1 MNQLRVLQ
9 VCLANSWVQPLLDVL
24 QGQVQ
29 MERVLPT
36 AAYRGQYKMTPRVAD
51 LYREP
56 IERFRPHIIHVH
68 GTENNFGQLQ
78 HFFPQ
83 IPVVVSIQGIYEA
96 YLPYATAG
104 LTADDMRP
112 HRTLKNILGRGG
124 LRTMERTFLHGIEA
138 YERDIFQTCRYYF
151 CRTDWDRQWVETHS
165 PSPHIYQ
172 GEELLR
178 PAFYQRAG
186 QWSPDR
192 CRPHSIFMPA
202 GYNPIKGL
210 HYALRATAA
219 LKKTWPDVHLRV
231 PSIPPYMLQRGPL
244 KHRLLGEEYIG
255 YILHLV
261 RELDLTDNV
270 TFLPR
275 LTAEQMADEMLQ
287 AAVFLSP
294 TVIDN
299 SPNSVGE
306 AMMLGMPVVSTP
318 VGGIPSFLTDGSNAL
333 LAPPEGLADAVS
345 SVFTHPSLAR
355 DIASAAHHTALRRH
369 DPTATAQQ
377 YINAYHDIAK
387 RC

>member
-24 QGQVQ
+24 EDQVL

-36 AAYRGQYKMTPRVAD
+36 AEYRGQYRMTPQVAA

-56 IERFRPHIIHVH
+56 IERFRPDLIHVH

-78 HFFPQ
+78 HFFPD

-104 LTADDMRP
+104 LTSADMRP

-124 LRTMERTFLHGIEA
+124 LRTMERTFRHGIEA

-165 PSPHIYQ
+165 PSPRIYL

-178 PAFYQRAG
+178 SAFYARSG
-186 QWSPDR
+186 QWAADK

-210 HYALRATAA
+210 HYALRTVAA
-219 LKKTWPDVHLRV
+219 LKPAWPDVQLRV
-231 PSIPPYMLQRGPL
+231 PSIPPYMLWRGPL
-244 KHRLLGEEYIG
+244 MHRLLGEEYIG
-255 YILHLV
+255 YVLHLV
-261 RELDLTDNV
+261 RELQLTDNV

-275 LTAEQMADEMLQ
+275 LSAEEMAEEMLQ

-318 VGGIPSFLTDGSNAL
+318 VGGIPSFLTDGDNAL
-333 LAPPEGLADAVS
+333 LASPEGLADAVARVFS
-345 SVFTHPSLAR
+345 SPELAQSLAR
-355 DIASAAHHTALRRH
+355 SAHQTALRRH
-369 DPTATAQQ
+369 DPAATAQQ
-377 YINAYHDIAK
+377 YINAYHDIAQ
-387 RC
+387 R

>member
-24 QGQVQ
+24 EDQVL

-36 AAYRGQYKMTPRVAD
+36 AEYRGQYRMTPQVAA

-56 IERFRPHIIHVH
+56 IERFRPDLIHVH

-78 HFFPQ
+78 HFFPD

-104 LTADDMRP
+104 LTSADMRP

-124 LRTMERTFLHGIEA
+124 LRTMERTFRHGIEA

-165 PSPHIYQ
+165 PSPRIYL

-178 PAFYQRAG
+178 SAFYARSG
-186 QWSPDR
+186 QWAADK

-210 HYALRATAA
+210 HYALRTVAA
-219 LKKTWPDVHLRV
+219 LKPAWPDVQLRV
-231 PSIPPYMLQRGPL
+231 PSIPPYMLRRGPL
-244 KHRLLGEEYIG
+244 MHRLLGEEYIG
-255 YILHLV
+255 YVLHLV
-261 RELDLTDNV
+261 RELQLTGNV

-275 LTAEQMADEMLQ
+275 LSAEEMAEEMLQ

-318 VGGIPSFLTDGSNAL
+318 VGGIPSFLTDGDNAL
-333 LAPPEGLADAVS
+333 LASPEGLADAVARVFS
-345 SVFTHPSLAR
+345 SPELAQSLAR
-355 DIASAAHHTALRRH
+355 SAHQTALRRH
-369 DPTATAQQ
+369 DPAATAQQ
-377 YINAYHDIAK
+377 YINAYHDIAQ
-387 RC
+387 R

>member
-1 MNQLRVLQ
+1 MNKLRVLQ
-9 VCLANSWVQPLLDVL
+9 VCLANSWVQPLLDAL
-24 QGQVQ
+24 EGQVL

-36 AAYRGQYKMTPRVAD
+36 AEYRGHYKMTPQVAA

-104 LTADDMRP
+104 LTPADMRP
-112 HRTLKNILGRGG
+112 YRTLKNFLGLGG
-124 LRTMERTFLHGIEA
+124 LRIMERNFRHGIEA

-151 CRTDWDRQWVETHS
+151 CRTDWDRHWVETHS
-165 PSPHIYQ
+165 PSPRIYT

-178 PAFYQRAG
+178 PAFYERAG
-186 QWSPDR
+186 RWSPDA

-202 GYNPIKGL
+202 GFNPIKGL
-210 HYALRATAA
+210 HYALRATAE
-219 LKKTWPDVHLRV
+219 LKKTWPDVQLRV

-261 RELDLTDNV
+261 KELDLTANV

-318 VGGIPSFLTDGSNAL
+318 VGGIPSFLTDGGNAL
-333 LAPPEGLADAVS
+333 LASHAGLAEAVARVFS
-345 SVFTHPSLAR
+345 SPELAKSLAR
-355 DIASAAHHTALRRH
+355 SAHQTALRRH
-369 DPTATAQQ
+369 DPAATAQQ
-377 YINAYHDIAK
+377 YINAYHDIAQ